1 MSTKLNIIDTLENS
15 TKKPIVFLMLIGLGG
30 LFLRLVYF
38 PYDIPLF
45 DDAHGYFWYA
55 TDMSILNQFP
65 PDHLIVNNG

>member
-45 DDAHGYFWYA
+45 DE
-55 TDMSILNQFP
+55 S
-65 PDHLIVNNG
+65 LISEIFLMFEPYNSASTLII

>member
-1 MSTKLNIIDTLENS
+1 
-15 TKKPIVFLMLIGLGG
+15 MLIGLGG